1 MWYDEYVGIGT
12 RTKKDL
18 GRTVGDDFYN
28 PDEMMVPGMR
38 KRLRKPLRK
47 RADDFIFLNIN
58 KLYLEKE
65 GRRLKND
72 ASKDSDFK
80 IYVMIMGER

>member
-1 MWYDEYVGIGT
+1 
-12 RTKKDL
+12 
-18 GRTVGDDFYN
+18 
-28 PDEMMVPGMR
+28 MMVTGMR

-47 RADDFIFLNIN
+47 QADDFIFLNIN

-72 ASKDSDFK
+72 FKDSDFK
-80 IYVMIMGER
+80 IYVSDYG